1 MIRRTGKT
9 ILFQSTNIFT
19 MKRKFLFTVFI
30 IVAVMFISIC
40 QKAAAQTLI
49 ASYPLDGNAND
60 VSGNNLNGTIIGSP
74 SFVADRWGNANSA
87 LYFTGGVGNRVEIN
101 DHALL
106 HTASITI
113 TAWVN
118 ATGNSSTINTIV
130 DKPLGTG
137 QSDSW
142 HFGLTPAWNFS
153 SWIFND
159 PGSSVGSQVT
169 SPATTGE
176 WHYVVA
182 TFSNTTKLH
191 KLYVDGILR
200 ATNTFNNTIGYDNN
214 KMYIGAALE
223 NSGLNFPMDGV
234 LDEIKIYDDTLAAQQ
249 IASDYAAAISYNNPG
264 SGNAIYFNG
273 TQDNYALLPS
283 LLNGTN
289 IFTTDFWVK
298 TTDNNSNPTFWQNPM
313 LVGNVSPSS
322 PDGDFGIT
330 LNNGQIGVWSGIC
343 SCGDQVLQTT
353 KTINDN
359 TWHHVAAVS
368 DGTSLVLYVDG
379 MLLPGSIGTAG
390 GTLQTAERPWTIGR
404 GNSCCSNGS
413 PANATI
419 DEFRVWNV
427 ALTQSQIRDRM
438 CRKIDNSDVL
448 NSNLL
453 ACYHFNETMGTTV
466 VDSKNTNHAI
476 LNLGARVTS
485 GAPVG
490 NASAH
495 DYINTVKTTTISHA
509 SGESLTVTSS
519 SGNPDGIQVYR
530 VDEQPNTLNG
540 TTSIGTMN
548 KYFGVFQA
556 GGTSPQYSAV
566 YNYTGNPD
574 VNAGNENLLAL
585 FKRNDNSVSN
595 WTNGAAILD
604 MTANTLTL
612 TGQSTEYILG
622 RSSLLPLHLLSFS
635 ATRQSENVLLQW
647 QTSGEINASHFE
659 IERSNDGL
667 VFKTIG
673 IVNAANNSGLHNYNF
688 TDNTPVQGIN
698 YYRLKQVDRDGRYT
712 YSPVAKVVFENDGA
726 AFTVF
731 PNPAGNTIT
740 IQYAGDQKNVQ
751 LAIFDLAGR
760 QVMCKELN
768 HQAIWQA
775 DVSGLAKGTYTIK
788 VNEGTKQSF
797 VKLIKL

>member
-1 MIRRTGKT
+1 
-9 ILFQSTNIFT
+9 
-19 MKRKFLFTVFI
+19 MKKKFLFTVIIIMSVVFI
-30 IVAVMFISIC
+30 GIC
-40 QKAAAQTLI
+40 HKAAAQTLI
-49 ASYPLDGNAND
+49 ASYPFNGNADD
-60 VSGNNLNGTIIGSP
+60 VSGNNLNGTIIGP
-74 SFVADRWGNANSA
+74 PAFVADRWGNANSA
-87 LYFTGGVGNRVEIN
+87 IYFTGGVGNRVEIN

-118 ATGNSSTINTIV
+118 ATGNSGTIKTIV

-153 SWIFND
+153 SWFFND

-169 SPATTGE
+169 SPATTDE

-191 KLYVDGILR
+191 KLYVDGLLK

-223 NSGLNFPMDGV
+223 NNGLNFPMDGV
-234 LDEIKIYDDTLAAQQ
+234 LDEIKIYDDSFTEQQ

-298 TTDNNSNPTFWQNPM
+298 TTDNSSNPTFWQNPM
-313 LVGNVSPSS
+313 LVGNVNPAS

-379 MLLPGSIGTAG
+379 MLLPGSISTAG

-438 CRKIDNSDVL
+438 CRKTDNSDVL
-448 NSNLL
+448 NSNLV
-453 ACYHFNETMGTTV
+453 ACYHFNETTGTTV
-466 VDSKNTNHAI
+466 VDSKNSNHAL

-495 DYINTVKTTTISHA
+495 DYINMVKTTSISHA
-509 SGESLTVTSS
+509 SGESLAVTSL

-530 VDEQPNTLNG
+530 IDEQPNTLNG
-540 TTSIGTMN
+540 TLSVGAMN

-556 GGTSPQYSAV
+556 GGSSPQYTAV
-566 YNYTGNPD
+566 YNYTGNPGI
-574 VNAGNENLLAL
+574 NAGNENSLAL
-585 FKRNDNSVSN
+585 FKRADNSITN
-595 WTNGAAILD
+595 WMNGAASLD
-604 MTANTLTL
+604 MNAHTLTL

-622 RSSLLPLHLLSFS
+622 RAGTLPLHLLTFE
-635 ATRQSENVLLQW
+635 AAKQGEQVLLQW
-647 QTSGEINASHFE
+647 QTSDEINTSHFE
-659 IERSNDGL
+659 IERSNDAV
-667 VFKTIG
+667 VFKKTG
-673 IVNAANNSGLHNYNF
+673 IVHAAGNSGTQHYNF
-688 TDNTPVQGIN
+688 TDNAPSPGIN

-712 YSPVAKVVFENDGA
+712 YSPIAKVVFEKDA
-726 AFTVF
+726 AALTVF

-740 IQYAGDQKNVQ
+740 IKYTGDQKKIR
-751 LAIFDLAGR
+751 LALFDLAGR
-760 QVMCKELN
+760 QVMYKELN
-768 HQAIWQA
+768 DGSSWQA
-775 DVSGLAKGTYTIK
+775 NVSGLSKGTYTIRLNAGAK
-788 VNEGTKQSF
+788 RSFIKF
-797 VKLIKL
+797 VKL